1 MIDQLPAIMVLA
13 PMFGALMIGLFGQK
27 DHRVCFPIVFTSLII
42 SLGAAIGCANL
53 VTKDGTI
60 DYFMAGWE
68 EPLGIGI
75 QLRIDHLNALVI
87 VLIGVATTLVS
98 FFSIRRVG
106 ALDTEKTPHF
116 YILYLLLCTGLYG
129 ITITADAF
137 NLFVLVEIT
146 SLTSY
151 GLIAMGS
158 SRRGTHA
165 AINYVLMG
173 TIGASF
179 YLLGVGYLYLKT
191 GTLNMHDIQA
201 ILQANE
207 EVRNSNAVIIA
218 FLFILMGIWIKMAFF
233 PLHGWLPNAY
243 SYCPSSTACLLAP
256 LMTKISVYVMIRV
269 MISIFGLEW
278 IFIHLGWSHLV
289 VILAVIAIVAGSV
302 LALAQREIKK
312 MLCYLIVAEVGYMV
326 GGAWL
331 SDSNM
336 WGLSGAMY
344 HVLSDAL
351 MTLCLFFVAGIWSKC
366 IDAKEIDDLE
376 GVFKKMPITSACFIL
391 GALAMI
397 GVPPTSG
404 FFSKFYLIRGG
415 IEGGH
420 WEYVAALL
428 FSSLVNAVLFF
439 RIFEIAFFGKNPP
452 EGHGHDE
459 EHHDDHEDLH
469 PVLEH
474 EVSWRVTIPLI
485 VTAVLIVLLGL
496 FNGPVVEFIREAFP
510 PTSEIVSARP

>member
-1 MIDQLPAIMVLA
+1 MVDQLPAIMVTA
-13 PMFGALMIGLFGQK
+13 PMFGALVIGLAGQK
-27 DHRVCFPIVFTSLII
+27 DHRLCFPIALTALLVSLGSAVGAARFVFTHGPL
-42 SLGAAIGCANL
+42 
-53 VTKDGTI
+53 
-60 DYFMAGWE
+60 DYFVAGWDQ
-68 EPLGIGI
+68 PLAIGI
-75 QLRIDHLNALVI
+75 QLRLDYLNSLVV

-106 ALDTEKTPHF
+106 ALDTAKTPHF
-116 YILYLLLCTGLYG
+116 YILFLLLCTGLYG

-165 AINYVLMG
+165 ALNYLLMG

-191 GTLNMHDIQA
+191 GTLNMQDIHN
-201 ILQANE
+201 ILQTNDA
-207 EVRNSNAVIIA
+207 VSNSKAVTIA
-218 FLFILMGIWIKMAFF
+218 FLFILVGIWVKMAFF

-269 MISIFGLEW
+269 MTSIFGLEW
-278 IFIHLGWSHLV
+278 IFNRLGWSHLV
-289 VILAVIAIVAGSV
+289 VILAVIAIIAGSV

-331 SDSNM
+331 SDSGY
-336 WGLSGAMY
+336 WGLTGATY
-344 HVLSDAL
+344 HILADAL
-351 MTLCLFFVAGIWSKC
+351 MTLCLFVVAGIWSKS
-366 IDAKEIDDLE
+366 INAREIDDLE
-376 GVFKKMPITSACFIL
+376 GIFKKMPITCIGFVV

-397 GVPPTSG
+397 GVPPTAG
-404 FFSKFYLIRGG
+404 FFSKFYLIRGAIG
-415 IEGGH
+415 GGH

-439 RIFEIAFFGKNPP
+439 RIFEIGFFGKHPP
-452 EGHGHDE
+452 EGHDHAHHEDE
-459 EHHDDHEDLH
+459 EDQR
-469 PVLEH
+469 PVLAK
-474 EVSWRVTIPLI
+474 EVSWRVTIPLM
-485 VTAVLIVLLGL
+485 VTAVLIILLGL
-496 FNGPVVEFIREAFP
+496 FNGPVVEFIRGAFP
-510 PTSEIVSARP
+510 IIKETVSLVP